1 MLAVAAAVL
10 VLLLVSFLFQRLLG
24 TDRVQEAQGDLD
36 LPPEAPSSW
45 AEPRTAERAALLE
58 RVAAKRLQL
67 DSMVGRT
74 IPIPGGRFQ
83 MGDDD
88 GNHNERPSHE
98 AKVAPFELDEIEVT
112 VAAYQLCVGA
122 DKCTAPGT
130 SIHCNW
136 GHPDRRNHPVNC
148 IDWNQAQAFCSWA
161 AKRLPT
167 ESEWEFA
174 SRGPRSGRF
183 PWGDHP
189 PSADLCWQRGVAE
202 AETAQGT
209 CPANTGL
216 TDGQSPF
223 GVRGLADNVR
233 EWTATALCAYTRP
246 DCTSTTMVIRGGAWT
261 DTDPLGMR
269 AALRNAKP
277 PAYRSPS
284 LGLRCARDVL
294 ERP

>member
-1 MLAVAAAVL
+1 MLAVAAVVL
-10 VLLLVSFLFQRLLG
+10 ALLVVSFGLHHLLG
-24 TDRVQEAQGDLD
+24 TDR
-36 LPPEAPSSW
+36 
-45 AEPRTAERAALLE
+45 AERAQGEATSPWPESRASERVVLLE

-74 IPIPGGRFQ
+74 VPIPGGTFR

-98 AKVAPFELDEIEVT
+98 ANVAPFEIDEIEVT

-130 SIHCNW
+130 GIHCNW
-136 GHPDRRNHPVNC
+136 GHPERRNHPVNC
-148 IDWNQAQAFCSWA
+148 IDWHQAQAFCTWA

-174 SRGPRSGRF
+174 ARGPRSARF

-189 PSADLCWQRGVAE
+189 PSPRLCWQRGDAE
-202 AETAQGT
+202 AATAQGT

-216 TDGQSPF
+216 TDGLSPF

-233 EWTATALCAYTRP
+233 EWTSTALCAYTRP
-246 DCTSTTMVIRGGAWT
+246 DCTSTTMVMRGGAWT

-277 PAYRSPS
+277 LAYRSPS

-294 ERP
+294 EKP

>member
-1 MLAVAAAVL
+1 MLAVSAAVL
-10 VLLLVSFLFQRLLG
+10 VLLFVSFMIHRLLG
-24 TDRVQEAQGDLD
+24 HDRVELDPQGAS
-36 LPPEAPSSW
+36 PAG
-45 AEPRTAERAALLE
+45 AEPKTSERAAMLE
-58 RVAAKRLQL
+58 RVAAKRMQL

-74 IPIPGGRFQ
+74 VLVPNGTFQ

-88 GNHNERPSHE
+88 GNLNERPRHE
-98 AKVAPFELDEIEVT
+98 AKVVAFEVDEIEVT

-122 DKCTAPGT
+122 DKCTTPGT
-130 SIHCNW
+130 SLHCNW

-148 IDWNQAQAFCSWA
+148 VDWNQAHAFCAWA

-167 ESEWEFA
+167 ETEWEFA
-174 SRGPRSGRF
+174 ARGPGSNRF
-183 PWGDHP
+183 PWGDQP
-189 PSADLCWQRGVAE
+189 PSVGICWKRGVAE

-216 TDGQSPF
+216 TDGLGPF

-233 EWTATALCAYTRP
+233 EWTASVFCTYARP
-246 DCTSTTMVIRGGAWT
+246 DCTSTSMVIRGGAWT

-284 LGLRCARDVL
+284 LGFRCARDVL
-294 ERP
+294 ERAP